1 MGGQLGAIEFMD
13 ELKKCCDVVLERGG
27 MVGGRRLGVDL
38 VRMVVS
44 VRVIELLFQEVA
56 VSVVDM

>member
-1 MGGQLGAIEFMD
+1 MD

-38 VRMVVS
+38 ARMVVS

-56 VSVVDM
+56 MSVVDM